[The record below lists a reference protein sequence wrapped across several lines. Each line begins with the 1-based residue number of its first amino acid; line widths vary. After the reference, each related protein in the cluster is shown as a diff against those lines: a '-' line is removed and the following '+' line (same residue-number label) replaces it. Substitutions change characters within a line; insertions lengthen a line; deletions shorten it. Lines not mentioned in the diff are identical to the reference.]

1 MRQIGN
7 KNLTI
12 LKNDPPIKILIVDD
26 DQNVRWGLKMFLEL
40 DPELFIVGIATNGQ
54 EAIEKVNLL
63 KPDIVLMDLLM
74 PILDG
79 ISATQLIKIRFPDVE
94 IIALTSVL
102 EDDRIYLAIQAG
114 AMGYLTKD
122 IQANQLSD
130 AIKRLHYGEIL
141 LNSVVAER
149 LMRTMRILELPDALT
164 ENEIRVLKLLARG
177 LSNREIAARLGKI
190 EKIIKSDVSGILT
203 KLNLLSRTQATLYA
217 KKVGMLDT
225 AADNVTA
232 I

>member
-1 MRQIGN
+1 M
-7 KNLTI
+7 TI

-94 IIALTSVL
+94 IIALTSV
-102 EDDRIYLAIQAG
+102 Y
-114 AMGYLTKD
+114 
-122 IQANQLSD
+122 
-130 AIKRLHYGEIL
+130 EI
-141 LNSVVAER
+141 V
-149 LMRTMRILELPDALT
+149 D
-164 ENEIRVLKLLARG
+164 
-177 LSNREIAARLGKI
+177 
-190 EKIIKSDVSGILT
+190 
-203 KLNLLSRTQATLYA
+203 
-217 KKVGMLDT
+217 
-225 AADNVTA
+225 
-232 I
+232 

>member
-1 MRQIGN
+1 M
-7 KNLTI
+7 TI

-149 LMRTMRILELPDALT
+149 LMRTMRILELPDALS
-164 ENEIRVLKLLARG
+164 ENETRVLKLIARG